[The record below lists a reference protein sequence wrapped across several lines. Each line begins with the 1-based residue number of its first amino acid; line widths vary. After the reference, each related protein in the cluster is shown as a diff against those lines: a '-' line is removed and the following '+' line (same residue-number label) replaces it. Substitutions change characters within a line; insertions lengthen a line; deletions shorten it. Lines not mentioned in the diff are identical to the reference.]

1 MPGALTTDPWYWLFR
16 FGSRITM
23 RMPVT
28 GLAVATIVISALM
41 SIAHGQQGPASR
53 AWQSQV
59 QDQPIRAA
67 VSVQDE
73 FRTDQITISLEFS
86 SVHETFEGLITT
98 LRRRKADITG
108 EAEKSGLRVAE
119 ASITRM
125 ELRQRRSDS
134 DDFKYFGEITILLT
148 VSGVSDP
155 LDVAER
161 LNKLPARS
169 VGELQYSLSKTALL
183 KAEQVLRD
191 SALVKI
197 RREAGSEAELRN
209 TQLGEMISFDFETH
223 INRRQ
228 LTTHNIVVISGRG
241 LAAFKPDVQ

>member
-1 MPGALTTDPWYWLFR
+1 MRMSVSALT
-16 FGSRITM
+16 
-23 RMPVT
+23 
-28 GLAVATIVISALM
+28 VATIAIWAHM
-41 SIAHGQQGPASR
+41 SIAYGQQGSAAK

-86 SVHETFEGLITT
+86 SVHETFDGLITT
-98 LRRRKADITG
+98 LRRRKDDITH

-148 VSGVSDP
+148 VSGVSGP
-155 LDVAER
+155 LDVAAR

-169 VGELQYSLSKTALL
+169 VGELQYSLSKAALL

-191 SALVKI
+191 RALEKI
-197 RREAGSEAELRN
+197 RREADSEAELRN
-209 TQLGEMISFDFETH
+209 TQLGEMISFGFETH

-228 LTTHNIVVISGRG
+228 LITQNIVVISGRG
-241 LAAFKPDVQ
+241 LAVFKPHVQ